1 MMFGIEQHLLPKNR
15 EKSVMF
21 QKIFHMLATRAIPRK
36 KKLPFFK
43 KLLFIPKLK
52 VALAPIW
59 SQKYLLA
66 ASLGGIDAQNRRVN
80 YQKKL

>member
-21 QKIFHMLATRAIPRK
+21 QKIFHNAPFLPG

-66 ASLGGIDAQNRRVN
+66 AAASLGGMDAQNRRVN
-80 YQKKL
+80 YQKLF